1 MKNFVKVIL
10 LFLIVLA
17 LFNSIFGQNKKSK
30 LIQTSLLQGRDLTH
44 YTQFNYFDCRFSLR
58 QNDKCDEEKVR
69 EFIEDCW
76 TEKHLC
82 YITITYSGIDISNT
96 KHIFIEPNQKDEWQI
111 IRRLERNA
119 VRIKSVIEDL
129 PTAFSI
135 EKVEYKRQ
143 NGEWRLVFKNKLGKV
158 IDEL

>member
-17 LFNSIFGQNKKSK
+17 VFSSIFGQNKKSK
-30 LIQTSLLQGRDLTH
+30 LIEKNLLQGRDLTH
-44 YTQFNYFDCRFSLR
+44 YAQVNYFDCRFSLR
-58 QNDKCDEEKVR
+58 LNDKCDKQKAR

-82 YITITYSGIDISNT
+82 YITITYNGTDSGST
-96 KHIFIEPNQKDEWQI
+96 KHIFIELNQKNQWQI
-111 IRRLERNA
+111 VRRLERSDI
-119 VRIKSVIEDL
+119 RIKNPIEDL
-129 PTAFSI
+129 PTAFSV
-135 EKVEYKRQ
+135 EKVKDKRRK
-143 NGEWRLVFKNKLGKV
+143 GEWSLVFKNKFGKI